1 MANDRN
7 LAVGIDAGS
16 AYTRCLICTLEDGYV
31 RLLGYGSSE
40 SRGWSK
46 GRLTDQM
53 AVLDSVIE
61 AVQEAERRAHVSIE
75 GAVVGIGGG
84 AIESSN
90 SRGVYEF
97 GRPRD
102 VASDDMTY
110 SVELAS
116 KVRLEEGRLL
126 LQVVP
131 QDFTLDGRAGYRNP
145 RGVTCARLEANVH
158 VITALSHDHNA
169 LVAAMHQ
176 AHLAVEETIFEG
188 WAAAYSTVIE
198 EDRRQGVAVIDIG
211 AQSSEIAIYD
221 GDALLRAC
229 SIPIAGDHF
238 TRDVAYGLC
247 VSFEDAERLKQE
259 YGCAVVGLEADSS
272 LIEVPSAEGR
282 PPREA
287 PRRHLNEILEARAEE
302 LFWYIRAELQRV
314 GMEQSLIEGVLL
326 TGAGAR
332 LHGMCDMA
340 ERVLNCQARNGLPAG
355 IDRWPD
361 EITDP
366 GWATVAGLA
375 MYSAKLK
382 TRKEFKRK
390 VPGIRGLVL
399 R

>member
-1 MANDRN
+1 MGKTN
-7 LAVGIDAGS
+7 LAVGVDAGS
-16 AYTRCLICTLEDGYV
+16 SSTRCLICAIDDGYLK
-31 RLLGYGSSE
+31 LLGFGE
-40 SRGWSK
+40 SGARGWSK
-46 GRLTDQM
+46 GRLSDQT
-53 AVLDSVIE
+53 AVRESLVE
-61 AVQEAERRAHVSIE
+61 AVQAAERMAGIPIE
-75 GAVVGIGGG
+75 GGVVGIGGG

-97 GRPRD
+97 GRPRE
-102 VASDDMTY
+102 VLADDMTY
-110 SVELAS
+110 AVELAS

-126 LQVVP
+126 LQVLP
-131 QDFTLDGRAGYRNP
+131 QDFTVDGRSGYRNP
-145 RGVTCARLEANVH
+145 KGVTCARLEANVH
-158 VITALSHDHNA
+158 VVTAIGHDHNA
-169 LVAAMHQ
+169 AVSAMHQ

-188 WAAAYSTVIE
+188 WAAAYACVLE

-211 AQSSEIAIYD
+211 GQSTEIVIYD

-229 SIPIAGDHF
+229 SLPIAGDHF

-247 VSFEDAERLKQE
+247 VSFEDAERLKRE

-282 PPREA
+282 PPRGA

-302 LFWYIRAELQRV
+302 LFWYVRAELQRV
-314 GMEQSLIEGVLL
+314 GMEQALLEGVLL
-326 TGAGAR
+326 TGGGAR

-340 ERVLNCQARNGLPAG
+340 EKVLNCQARNGLPFG
-355 IDRWPD
+355 IDRWAD

-366 GWATVAGLA
+366 AWAAAAGLA

-390 VPGIRGLVL
+390 IPGIRGLVFN
-399 R
+399 